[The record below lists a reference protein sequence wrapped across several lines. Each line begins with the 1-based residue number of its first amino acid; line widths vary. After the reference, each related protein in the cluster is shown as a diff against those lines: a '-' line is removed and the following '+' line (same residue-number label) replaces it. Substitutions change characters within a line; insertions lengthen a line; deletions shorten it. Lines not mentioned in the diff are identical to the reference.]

1 MDDDEL
7 IECIFD
13 DEVPLGAEGLFI
25 NGVDPPG
32 DDGGPVIVTLATDDP
47 AHAEQLMRARY
58 GQEVVYRVQVVARF
72 GLLATPTPLG
82 GRIPFESEELDRASG
97 TVRAMKHSV
106 GWRVTEPLRRVAD
119 AGGCGRTHSERDGAR
134 VAPAEVLASLPAMPH
149 QRQPRSVRT
158 GISGAAITRSVV
170 GGIVRPTVRAGDGD
184 D

>member
-1 MDDDEL
+1 VRLAADDL
-7 IECIFD
+7 VLQ
-13 DEVPLGAEGLFI
+13 VPRQRYVTVGHHVLAARASGASLSVDLFH
-25 NGVDPPG
+25 
-32 DDGGPVIVTLATDDP
+32 L
-47 AHAEQLMRARY
+47 R
-58 GQEVVYRVQVVARF
+58 QEVVYRVQVVARF
-72 GLLATPTPLG
+72 GLLATPNPLG

-158 GISGAAITRSVV
+158 GISGAAVTRSVV
-170 GGIVRPTVRAGDGD
+170 GGIVRSTVRAGDGD